1 MGLPGPNAPRLRV
14 VGLVGAVHQYRLTQ
28 EPLPQIYLT
37 QRQWP
42 LGGWFLVRT
51 NGDAAAIAPA
61 VRAAIQ
67 EVDPSVPIRS
77 TYPATDL
84 VRESSASETFSA
96 FVLTLF
102 AALALGLAG
111 LGLSGLMAHE
121 VAARRREIG
130 VRLALGAT
138 AGDVRRQVLVRA
150 LALVLS
156 GSALGL
162 GGAWLLA
169 RSLETLAFG
178 VTAADPITYGM
189 AVAVMVAAGLAGSL
203 VPVLRASQVA
213 PVEVLG

>member
-1 MGLPGPNAPRLRV
+1 M
-14 VGLVGAVHQYRLTQ
+14 
-28 EPLPQIYLT
+28 
-37 QRQWP
+37 
-42 LGGWFLVRT
+42 
-51 NGDAAAIAPA
+51 
-61 VRAAIQ
+61 
-67 EVDPSVPIRS
+67 
-77 TYPATDL
+77 
-84 VRESSASETFSA
+84 RESSASETFSA